1 MIRID
6 EAKSVIR
13 LVVNEQRVIFITI
26 WSTAIDGAICVE
38 IANGIKT
45 TFARKGEDFNM
56 QGAFA
61 AIGIEINILEAAHIA
76 NTIRK
81 HLEIF

>member
-13 LVVNEQRVIFITI
+13 LVVNEQRVIFMTI
-26 WSTAIDGAICVE
+26 WSTASEGDICVE
-38 IANGIKT
+38 IANGIQA
-45 TFARKGEDFNM
+45 TFVRKGQDYSM
-56 QGAFA
+56 QEVFA
-61 AIGIEINILEAAHIA
+61 AVGIEINILEAAHIA
-76 NTIRK
+76 NIIRK